1 MASWREAVLAVVVVL
16 ALGTG
21 MFFFSGAELGET
33 TATTVPV
40 MVDTEAV
47 ARGEALAQQMGCLA
61 CHSTDGT
68 PGVGPTWKG
77 LAGSSRPL
85 TTGESV
91 VADDTYLFNSIV
103 EPGEQVVAGYDPIMP
118 PDFGE
123 RLTEQE
129 ISDLVEYIR
138 SLSS

>member
-16 ALGTG
+16 ALGAG
-21 MFFFSGAELGET
+21 MFYFSGASLEET

-40 MVDTEAV
+40 VVDTETA
-47 ARGEALAQQMGCLA
+47 ARGEALAQQLGCLA

-85 TTGESV
+85 TSGESV
-91 VADDTYLFNSIV
+91 VADDAYLINSIV
-103 EPGEQVVAGYDPIMP
+103 EPSQQVVAGFDPIMP

>member
-16 ALGTG
+16 ALGAG
-21 MFFFSGAELGET
+21 MFYFSGASLEET

-40 MVDTEAV
+40 VVDTETA
-47 ARGEALAQQMGCLA
+47 ARGEALAQQLGCLA

-85 TTGESV
+85 ASGESV

-103 EPGEQVVAGYDPIMP
+103 EPSQQVVAGFDPIMP

>member
-1 MASWREAVLAVVVVL
+1 MRSWWEAVLAFAVVL
-16 ALGTG
+16 TLGAG
-21 MFFFSGAELGET
+21 MFFFSGATLGET
-33 TATTVPV
+33 TATTIPV
-40 MVDTEAV
+40 VVDTDAA
-47 ARGEALAQQMGCLA
+47 ARGEALAQQRGCLA

-91 VADDTYLFNSIV
+91 VADDNYLFNSIV
-103 EPGEQVVAGYDPIMP
+103 DPAAQVVAGFDPIMP
-118 PDFGE
+118 PDYGD
-123 RLTEQE
+123 LLSEQE

>member
-1 MASWREAVLAVVVVL
+1 MRSWWEAVLALAVVL
-16 ALGTG
+16 ALGAG
-21 MFFFSGAELGET
+21 LFFFSGGTLGQST
-33 TATTVPV
+33 TTTPV
-40 MVDTEAV
+40 VVDTEAA
-47 ARGEALAQQMGCLA
+47 ARGEALATQLGCLA

-85 TTGESV
+85 ASGESV
-91 VADDTYLFNSIV
+91 VADDAYLLNSIV
-103 EPGEQVVAGYDPIMP
+103 EPAEQVVAGFDPIMP
-118 PDFGE
+118 PDYGE
-123 RLTEQE
+123 TLSEQE

>member
-1 MASWREAVLAVVVVL
+1 MRSWWEAVLALVVVL

-21 MFFFSGAELGET
+21 LFFFSGATLGAP
-33 TATTVPV
+33 TATTAPV
-40 MVDTEAV
+40 VVDTEAA
-47 ARGEALAQQMGCLA
+47 ARGEALATQLGCLA

-85 TTGESV
+85 ASGESV
-91 VADDTYLFNSIV
+91 IADDAYLFNSIV
-103 EPGEQVVAGYDPIMP
+103 EPAEQVVAGFDPIMP
-118 PDFGE
+118 PDYGE
-123 RLTEQE
+123 TLSEQE
-129 ISDLVEYIR
+129 ISDLVEYIG